1 MPEAPGNKLTVGVG
15 RREFE
20 DLREAWAA
28 YREVTDAAKGALDPV
43 LAMRRSGDVLRSV
56 DRFLATVDSE
66 PEK

>member
-1 MPEAPGNKLTVGVG
+1 MPEAPGKKLTVRVG

-28 YREVTDAAKGALDPV
+28 YREVTDLGNGALDPV